1 MKWNNSISKW
11 NRLPTIPGGIC
22 ASPGT
27 VPPVVLPPG
36 IVHKNI
42 LKLEHNINFLYL
54 ESVSTHIFNFYYY

>member
-1 MKWNNSISKW
+1 LKWNNSISKW
-11 NRLPTIPGGIC
+11 NRLPTIPGGIF

-36 IVHKNI
+36 IVLKNI

-54 ESVSTHIFNFYYY
+54 E